1 LKGIVI
7 KSTGS
12 WYTIRQEDGSRIDC
26 KLKGQFRI
34 WDIKTTNPLSV
45 GDRIIYEYARD
56 GKIGLITHI
65 LERDNYIIR
74 KSKKLS
80 KISHI
85 IASNID
91 QAFLIVTLAM
101 PRTSTGFI
109 DRFLVT
115 AEAYH
120 IPANIVF
127 NKIDLYDDNF
137 WEKHH
142 HLRQVY
148 SAIGYGVYAVSAL
161 HGDGIPILV
170 KAMKDKF
177 NLFAG
182 HSGVGKTAIINAI
195 EPGLKLKTK
204 DISSYHQKGMHTT
217 TFAEMY
223 ELSAG
228 GFIIDTPGIREFGLI
243 DFRKEEVSERF
254 PEMRALMHG
263 CQFHNCTHVH
273 EPNCAVIKALAKGE
287 LDPIRYKNYLSILND
302 EWDESDIDH
311 P

>member
-12 WYTIRQEDGSRIDC
+12 WYAIRQEDGTRIEC

-34 WDIKTTNPLSV
+34 RDFKTTNPISV
-45 GDRIIYEYARD
+45 GDRVEYEYSPGESIGIINGIYERQ
-56 GKIGLITHI
+56 
-65 LERDNYIIR
+65 NYIIR

-80 KISHI
+80 KVYHI

-91 QAFLIVTLAM
+91 QAFLIATLAM

-127 NKIDLYDDNF
+127 NKIDLYDDKLWTFHNHL
-137 WEKHH
+137 KH
-142 HLRQVY
+142 VY
-148 SAIGYGVYAVSAL
+148 SSAGYGVYEVSAL
-161 HGDGIPILV
+161 HGVGIITLV
-170 KAMKDKF
+170 TSMKDRSS
-177 NLFAG
+177 LFAG
-182 HSGVGKTAIINAI
+182 HSGVGKTALINAI
-195 EPGLKLKTK
+195 EPALDLKTK
-204 DISSYHQKGMHTT
+204 EISSYHQKGMHTT

-223 ELSAG
+223 ELSEG

-243 DFRKEEVSERF
+243 DFRKEEVAERF

-263 CQFHNCTHVH
+263 CLFHNCTHVH
-273 EPNCAVIKALAKGE
+273 EPKCAVIQALKEGK
-287 LDPIRYKNYLSILND
+287 LDPARYKSYLSILND
-302 EWDESDIDH
+302 EWDETDIDYS
-311 P
+311 

>member
-12 WYTIRQEDGSRIDC
+12 WYTIRQDDGSTLDC

-34 WDIKTTNPLSV
+34 RDIKTTSPVTV
-45 GDRIIYEYARD
+45 GDRVIYEFIP
-56 GKIGLITHI
+56 GKYIGMITHI

-80 KISHI
+80 KVSHI
-85 IASNID
+85 IASNVD
-91 QAFLIVTLAM
+91 QAFLIATLVM

-120 IPANIVF
+120 IPAHIVF
-127 NKIDLYDDNF
+127 NKIDLYDDTIRRDH
-137 WEKHH
+137 E
-142 HLRQVY
+142 HLENVY
-148 SAIGYGVYAVSAL
+148 TRVGYGVFDVSAL
-161 HGDGIPILV
+161 RGDGVDALSNSL
-170 KAMKDKF
+170 KDKS
-177 NLFAG
+177 NLFTG
-182 HSGVGKTAIINAI
+182 YSGVGKSALINAI
-195 EPGLKLKTK
+195 VPGLNIKTQE
-204 DISSYHQKGMHTT
+204 ISSHHFKGVHTT
-217 TFAEMY
+217 SFTEMF
-223 ELSAG
+223 ELPGG

-243 DFRKEEVSERF
+243 DFIKEEVAERF
-254 PEMRALMHG
+254 PEMRALMDH

-287 LDPIRYKNYLSILND
+287 IDPGRYRNYISILND
-302 EWDESDIDH
+302 EWEQLNYE
-311 P
+311 